1 MRPII
6 SALHRTA
13 AIIAFALILS
23 FFTSSV
29 LVELFGSEQAVTTV
43 KTAIFFAVWVL
54 IPCMAIAGI
63 TGSKLAPE
71 ANKGELGAKKKRM
84 PFIAANGMLVLLP
97 CAIYL
102 HNLASKGQFDHTF
115 YWIQGIEFVAGFIN
129 LTLMGL
135 NIRDGLRLKNKRSP
149 RLSTEN

>member
-1 MRPII
+1 MRTSI
-6 SALHRTA
+6 SLLHRTA
-13 AIIAFALILS
+13 AIIAFLLILS

-29 LVELFGSEQAVTTV
+29 LVELFGSEQAVTAV
-43 KTAIFFAVWVL
+43 KAVIFFSVWIL

-63 TGSKLAPE
+63 TGSKLAPK
-71 ANKGELGAKKKRM
+71 ASKGILGTKKKRM

-102 HNLASKGQFDHTF
+102 HTLASKGQFDHTF
-115 YWIQGIEFVAGFIN
+115 YWIQGMEFVAGFIN

-149 RLSTEN
+149 CLSTEN